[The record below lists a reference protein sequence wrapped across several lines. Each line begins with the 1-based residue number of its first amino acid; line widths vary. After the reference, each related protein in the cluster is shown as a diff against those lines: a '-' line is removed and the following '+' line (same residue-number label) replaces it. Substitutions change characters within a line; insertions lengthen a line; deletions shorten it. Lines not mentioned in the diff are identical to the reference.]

1 MTEKRA
7 NESTGDNNNNNSAV
21 ATAPDTKKRRVIR
34 ACDECRKKKVKCDG
48 QQPCIHCTVYSFKC
62 TYDQPPRRKKVPDNA
77 EKSKVS
83 ETILAHLFPD
93 VDFYSADFSLDD
105 FVSRAQY
112 LSQSGVNLVD
122 MLGLKQG
129 ANNGTPL
136 PNINRLVKSP
146 SSSSPGML
154 GQEFRIILPPKHVAS
169 HLIESVWN
177 HSCVLYRFYHRPTFI
192 RDLDLL
198 YDTDPEDY
206 TDQQSKILPLVYS
219 VMAVGVLFSMDKCE
233 QLGFKDASEGYKYF
247 VAARRLVDIADARE
261 MYAMQSIVM
270 MVMFLQCSARLST
283 CYAYI
288 GVALR
293 SALRAGLHR
302 KVAHNFNPVELE
314 TRKRMFWT
322 IWKMDIY
329 VNAMLGLPR
338 GIPEDEFDQEIPL
351 DYDDEKIT
359 EDGYF
364 PQKEN
369 HLSSASIANAH
380 TRLMIILSHVMKY
393 IYPVKGAD
401 KDKSVQL
408 GKSMFDKVT
417 LLENEIRDWLRN
429 LPAELKPGANP
440 KPEYYKANRLL
451 HISFCHVQI
460 VLYRPFIHYCSPKF
474 QIPGVN
480 EKAKACARSCI
491 NVARTVMYIADELV
505 SNKLLN
511 GAYWYSIYT
520 IFFSVACL
528 VFYVHENP
536 DTLQS
541 EQIRS
546 DAELGKNALM
556 ILKDSSISAAR
567 TYKLLN
573 SLFEQLNRRTAGM
586 KPIVSEEGPVT
597 RVDTTDFSNVDAGG
611 NQELLDTE
619 LFKKKKPV
627 AGLDLGVGGS
637 GGLGGVGVGVGVG
650 GVGGAPDISLGT
662 SPITRAQ
669 VQGAGV
675 SPVVGAGVSPATGVS
690 QQSTP
695 VQMNTGV
702 SPAGADIGMGG
713 ELGADFVPPLNHAIP
728 VSQLPT
734 NVGFNADSFGAF
746 NGLPLTSED
755 IPNGPEETYVPGFM
769 DSLETKVFGRF
780 LPPYML
786 NEGGGCQTNPSEQGS
801 MDFNIPDAPVY
812 SNNNMGNLEDTNWS
826 EFFDDDNLLS
836 GIPNYSQQ

>member
-7 NESTGDNNNNNSAV
+7 NDTDTAV
-21 ATAPDTKKRRVIR
+21 TTAVPPETKKRRVIR

-83 ETILAHLFPD
+83 ETVLAHLFPD

-112 LSQSGVNLVD
+112 LTQSGVNLVD

-129 ANNGTPL
+129 GSNGTPL
-136 PNINRLVKSP
+136 PNISRLVKSP
-146 SSSSPGML
+146 SSSSPGLL

-351 DYDDEKIT
+351 DYDDDKIT

-611 NQELLDTE
+611 SQELLGTE
-619 LFKKKKPV
+619 LFKKKRSV
-627 AGLDLGVGGS
+627 GLDLGI
-637 GGLGGVGVGVGVG
+637 GGLGNVVG
-650 GVGGAPDISLGT
+650 GVAPDIGLD
-662 SPITRAQ
+662 SPIPSSIAQ
-669 VQGAGV
+669 
-675 SPVVGAGVSPATGVS
+675 T
-690 QQSTP
+690 TP
-695 VQMNTGV
+695 VQMNTV
-702 SPAGADIGMGG
+702 TEPSPASFAG
-713 ELGADFVPPLNHAIP
+713 ELGPDFVPPLNHAIP

-786 NEGGGCQTNPSEQGS
+786 NEGGGCQTTNAAEGD

-836 GIPNYSQQ
+836 GIPNYSAQ

>member
-1 MTEKRA
+1 MSSDIANGSANGSANPASNGTPTNPNPPSASTPSAGTPTTE
-7 NESTGDNNNNNSAV
+7 G
-21 ATAPDTKKRRVIR
+21 KKRRVIR

-62 TYDQPPRRKKVPDNA
+62 TYDQPPRRKKIPDA
-77 EKSKVS
+77 GEKNKTV
-83 ETILAHLFPD
+83 EAVLQTLLPD
-93 VDFYSADFSLDD
+93 VDFYSPDFNLDD
-105 FVSRAQY
+105 FFQRAQY
-112 LSQSGVNLVD
+112 LNQSGINLVD
-122 MLGLKQG
+122 MLGLTPG
-129 ANNGTPL
+129 NSTPL

-146 SSSSPGML
+146 TSSPSLL

-177 HSCVLYRFYHRPTFI
+177 HSCVLYRFYHRPSFI

-206 TDQQSKILPLVYS
+206 SDQQSKILPLVYS

-364 PQKEN
+364 PQKED

-380 TRLMIILSHVMKY
+380 TRLMIILSHVMKH
-393 IYPVKGAD
+393 IYPVKGTSN
-401 KDKSVQL
+401 KSVQL
-408 GKSMFDKVT
+408 GKEMFDKVS

-429 LPAELKPGANP
+429 LPAELKPGTNP

-556 ILKDSSISAAR
+556 VLKDSSISAAR

-573 SLFEQLNRRTAGM
+573 SLFEQLNRRTATM
-586 KPIVSEEGPVT
+586 KPIVPVT
-597 RVDTTDFSNVDAGG
+597 RVDTTDFSNVDEEKET
-611 NQELLDTE
+611 ELLSTIGKKRTATE
-619 LFKKKKPV
+619 ME
-627 AGLDLGVGGS
+627 GLKQEMGGIKQDPQTQLHS
-637 GGLGGVGVGVGVG
+637 
-650 GVGGAPDISLGT
+650 
-662 SPITRAQ
+662 SPMIQ
-669 VQGAGV
+669 QPQGAV
-675 SPVVGAGVSPATGVS
+675 PLSHIPQEHTAM
-690 QQSTP
+690 QSGTLSDAPLPLHHPIP
-695 VQMNTGV
+695 VQ
-702 SPAGADIGMGG
+702 D
-713 ELGADFVPPLNHAIP
+713 
-728 VSQLPT
+728 LPT

-746 NGLPLTSED
+746 NGLPLNDTMDLNNEVNS
-755 IPNGPEETYVPGFM
+755 NQETYVPGFM

-786 NEGGGCQTNPSEQGS
+786 NENSGVGDDFVDFPEMDVYANGGNPGGPQAQGQGQGQ
-801 MDFNIPDAPVY
+801 
-812 SNNNMGNLEDTNWS
+812 NMAAGDMGMGMENQNWS
-826 EFFDDDNLLS
+826 EFFDDDDLLS
-836 GIPNYSQQ
+836 GIQNYSGM